1 MHIQNTKSLGFVSCH
16 LYKMIYFINKDYKAD
31 DITYYDTRLD
41 RLTGELLRIMRPT
54 EKFLRGQFENTEKL
68 KLDTNKLK
76 FINANW

>member
-1 MHIQNTKSLGFVSCH
+1 M
-16 LYKMIYFINKDYKAD
+16 NKGYKAD